1 VSFWTDVP
9 EVLDGDGNVI
19 TPAVPAPPP
28 IDASAITP
36 SVADVAALERTRT
49 IHDDLTEVSTF
60 DSQTRPSD
68 VECQEL
74 IQQSLGEML
83 TILPACVDPAWN
95 GPIRAAIALR
105 AAQLVEVSYY
115 REQAMSPGGPAATHA
130 AQYVALLQG
139 LQRAIPG
146 AVTLPLVA

>member
-28 IDASAITP
+28 IDTSAITP
-36 SVADVAALERTRT
+36 SVADVSALERTRT
-49 IHDDLTEVSTF
+49 YHDDLTEVSVF
-60 DSQTRPSD
+60 DSQTRPTD
-68 VECQEL
+68 VECSEL
-74 IQQSLGEML
+74 ITQAVGEML
-83 TILPACVDPAWN
+83 AVLPSNVDAAWN
-95 GPIRAAIALR
+95 EPIRAAIALR

-130 AQYVALLQG
+130 AQYVSLLQG